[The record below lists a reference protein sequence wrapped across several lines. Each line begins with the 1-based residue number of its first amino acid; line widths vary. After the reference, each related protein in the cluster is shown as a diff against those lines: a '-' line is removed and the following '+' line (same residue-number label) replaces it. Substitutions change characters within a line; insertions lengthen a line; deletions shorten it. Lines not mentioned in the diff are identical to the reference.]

1 MCYHHCNVYDVTN
14 NFHWTNGEYHNM
26 IAGQDVSFNLTN
38 TSDVS
43 AILIKSAH
51 TSKISKN
58 LINKMNPHKE
68 QIINICSFFFPKSNI
83 ILI

>member
-1 MCYHHCNVYDVTN
+1 
-14 NFHWTNGEYHNM
+14 M

-38 TSDVS
+38 TSDV
-43 AILIKSAH
+43 LVQSAH
-51 TSKISKN
+51 TSKINKN

-68 QIINICSFFFPKSNI
+68 QIVNICSLFFPQSNI